1 MSGRWIS
8 PPAIIPRLRAMA
20 DVDSRL
26 LQANERTLLAWVRT
40 SIALMTFGFVI
51 ARIGVW
57 LRVLGAHTQAQVG
70 LQAGPQAGLIDRHEL
85 GTAWIGG
92 VFVAMGVI
100 GNALAVRRF
109 AAGRRAIRQHR
120 EIPDDPLP
128 VVFAVLVSG
137 FGALIG
143 AYLLARL
150 L

>member
-1 MSGRWIS
+1 M
-8 PPAIIPRLRAMA
+8 
-20 DVDSRL
+20 VDSRL

-40 SIALMTFGFVI
+40 GIALMTFGFVI
-51 ARIGVW
+51 ARIGFW
-57 LRVLGAHTQAQVG
+57 MRALGAHANVV
-70 LQAGPQAGLIDRHEL
+70 AGHEL

-109 AAGRRAIRQHR
+109 ALSRRAIRQHQ

-128 VVFAVLVSG
+128 VVFAVLICA
-137 FGALIG
+137 FGAVIG

>member
-1 MSGRWIS
+1 M
-8 PPAIIPRLRAMA
+8 RAMA
-20 DVDSRL
+20 MVDSRL

-57 LRVLGAHTQAQVG
+57 LRALGASAEIMT
-70 LQAGPQAGLIDRHEL
+70 RHEF

-109 AAGRRAIRQHR
+109 AVSRRAIRRQQ

-128 VVFAVLVSG
+128 VVFAVLVSA
-137 FGALIG
+137 FGAIIG
-143 AYLLARL
+143 GYLLLHL